1 MDPFLD
7 QNTEKTVRV
16 IKDAVGKKGRY
27 IKGILIAGDG
37 SRAQCWVEIDKDS
50 EPEYKP
56 GDVLGVFYVLTS
68 KNPDFPYTAVP
79 EITKTSS
86 VTSPRSYNRTIK
98 TEHAGYAKRYAK
110 ARNIRSD
117 GHYLNDVMHSMMD
130 EIVQHDI
137 FDLESTPD
145 Q

>member
-7 QNTEKTVRV
+7 HNTQKIVRV
-16 IKDAVGKKGRY
+16 LRDAIGKKGRY

-37 SRAQCWVEIDKDS
+37 SRAQCWVEIEKDS
-50 EPEYKP
+50 KPEYKP
-56 GDVLGVFYVLTS
+56 GDVLEVFHVSAS
-68 KNPDFPYTAVP
+68 KNSEILYTVVL
-79 EITKTSS
+79 EIDKPLS
-86 VTSPRSYNRTIK
+86 VTSTRSYNRTIK
-98 TEHAGYAKRYAK
+98 AEHAVYVKEYAKTRG
-110 ARNIRSD
+110 IRFD
-117 GHYLNDVMHSMMD
+117 GHYLNDAMHSMMD